1 MNLLHAPLGKE
12 VRIKSIQADAKT
24 TKHLAAL
31 GVAVDSIVTI
41 FEAQWGA
48 CVIYV
53 KESKLA
59 LGHSTAVAIEVE
71 PVKGGNHD

>member
-1 MNLLHAPLGKE
+1 MNLLQAPLNKE
-12 VRIKSIQADAKT
+12 VKITAIHADPKT

-31 GVAVDSIVTI
+31 GVAVDAVVSV

-59 LGHSTAVAIEVE
+59 LGHSTSVAIEVE
-71 PVKGGNHD
+71 PLEGEGHD